1 MTCIAG
7 LAEGGTVWMAGDSA
21 GISGWDLTVRADPK
35 VFVNGPYVIG
45 YAGSFRGGQ
54 LLNYAFSPPV
64 PDDGDLHGFMCT
76 AFTDALRA
84 CLKDG
89 GYASTDQDQEE
100 GGTFLA
106 GVHGRLFR
114 IDTDYGVGESA
125 DGFLAVGCGSEAA
138 RGALFALADSGL
150 DPVQRLGKALAAAER
165 MSAGVRGP
173 ATIARTPA
181 TGGSDG

>member
-35 VFVNGPYVIG
+35 VFVNGPYVLG
-45 YAGSFRGGQ
+45 FTSSFRLGQ
-54 LLNYAFSPPV
+54 LLAYAFSPPV
-64 PDDGDLHGFMCT
+64 PEDGDLHGFMCT

-84 CLKDG
+84 CLKGG
-89 GYASTDQDQEE
+89 GYASKDNEQEE
-100 GGTFLA
+100 GGCFLA

-114 IDTDYGVGESA
+114 IDTDYGVGEST

-181 TGGSDG
+181 RDGS